1 MLTLE
6 KRAPGTPSREF
17 DMAKSKTG
25 SEKARGS
32 GKSAAE
38 KRVEAANRRIA
49 RQRAKGPS
57 SGPVP
62 F

>member
-1 MLTLE
+1 
-6 KRAPGTPSREF
+6 
-17 DMAKSKTG
+17 MAKSKTG

>member
-1 MLTLE
+1 
-6 KRAPGTPSREF
+6 
-17 DMAKSKTG
+17 MAKRKTG
-25 SEKARGS
+25 SEKGRAG
-32 GKSAAE
+32 GKTEAE
-38 KRVEAANRRIA
+38 KRLEAANRRVA

>member
-1 MLTLE
+1 
-6 KRAPGTPSREF
+6 
-17 DMAKSKTG
+17 MAKSKTG
-25 SEKARGS
+25 SEKKGAT
-32 GKSAAE
+32 KTAAE

-49 RQRAKGPS
+49 RNRAKGGS

>member
-1 MLTLE
+1 
-6 KRAPGTPSREF
+6 
-17 DMAKSKTG
+17 MAKSKTG
-25 SEKARGS
+25 SEKGKAG

-57 SGPVP
+57 TGPVP